1 MNYHNSRDPKEMSRA
16 VPFQPGDS
24 IEGKRTLKRLSV
36 VPGVLLALALAICPS
51 ALFAMEFLPLDQ
63 VRPGMVGEGLTVFS
77 GEKIESFKVTILG
90 VLRNFGPNQNMILA
104 ELEGGPLAH
113 TGIIAGMSGSPVYV
127 DGKLIGAVAYA
138 FPFAKDPIAGITP
151 FQEMVEATD
160 TPSTRRA
167 AAPLA
172 FPLTAE
178 GLGEAVPA
186 RALPIPVQGVSLA
199 GVDRLQPHLGRL
211 LSPIA
216 TPVSLLGFPP
226 ESFELVAPF
235 LRQLGVEPLMAG
247 APVGETTG
255 TQTRE
260 PRPIQPGDAI
270 GVGLVTGD
278 LQIAATG
285 TVTHVDPSSGS
296 VYAFG
301 HPLFNLGPIEYPMTR
316 SEVHLVLP
324 SLMNSFKM
332 ASSGETIG
340 TWVQDR
346 ATGIKGTEGVRPR
359 MVPMKVDVRTSRGQ
373 EKTYHL
379 EIVNDE
385 LFSPVLAFASLVS
398 ILQSTERQFGSQTVK
413 VSAWVETTD
422 DRRINIED
430 VFADQQAAVSA
441 SAMVASPLAFLL
453 ANDFEDI
460 ALRDIRVEVEASEQV
475 QTAKLVR
482 AWLESDEVAPGG
494 TVALKLLLRSY
505 RGDEILES
513 VDVTVPPHIRSGS
526 LRLMVADAE
535 TLSSVERREA
545 RQVFVPK
552 DLDQLVRAINSFRKN
567 NRLYIRLS
575 RTDVSGAIVAGEYLT
590 SLPPSVMG
598 VLETDDSSSGFTP
611 VGTSTFWEHEIKTD
625 YSVSGARILNLEVA
639 TR

>member
-1 MNYHNSRDPKEMSRA
+1 
-16 VPFQPGDS
+16 
-24 IEGKRTLKRLSV
+24 
-36 VPGVLLALALAICPS
+36 
-51 ALFAMEFLPLDQ
+51 
-63 VRPGMVGEGLTVFS
+63 MVGEGRTVFA
-77 GEKIESFKVTILG
+77 GDRIESFKVTILG
-90 VLRNFGPNQNMILA
+90 VLRNYGPNQNMILA

-127 DGKLIGAVAYA
+127 DGKLIGAVAFA

-151 FQEMVEATD
+151 FEEMVEATD

-167 AAPLA
+167 AAPLG

-178 GLGEAVPA
+178 KVAAAMPA
-186 RALPIPVQGVSLA
+186 RAMPIPVQGVSLS
-199 GVDRLQPHLGRL
+199 GVERLEPYLGKL

-226 ESFELVAPF
+226 DTFALVAPL
-235 LRQLGVEPLMAG
+235 LRELGVEPLMAG
-247 APVGETTG
+247 APVSSGGAGQSGESK
-255 TQTRE
+255 
-260 PRPIQPGDAI
+260 PIEPGDSI

-278 LQIAATG
+278 LSISATG
-285 TVTHVDPSSGS
+285 TVTHVDPDSGA

-346 ATGIKGTEGVRPR
+346 ATAIKGTAGIRPR
-359 MVPMKVDVRTSRGQ
+359 MVPLRVEVRTSRGQ
-373 EKTYHL
+373 EKTYDL

-422 DRRINIED
+422 SRRINIED

-453 ANDFEDI
+453 ANDFEDVS
-460 ALRDIRVEVEASEQV
+460 LRDIKVQVQASEQP
-475 QTAKLVR
+475 QTARLLR
-482 AWLESDEVAPGG
+482 AWLETDQVAPGG
-494 TVALKLLLRSY
+494 TVSLKLLLRSY
-505 RGDEILES
+505 RGDDVVES
-513 VDVTVPPHIRSGS
+513 VDVTVPPHVRSGS
-526 LRLMVADAE
+526 LRLLVADAE
-535 TLSSVERREA
+535 TLSSLERREA
-545 RQVFVPK
+545 RQPFVPK
-552 DLDQLVRAINSFRKN
+552 DLDQLVRAINSLRKN
-567 NRLYIRLS
+567 NRLYLRLS
-575 RTDVSGAIVAGEYLT
+575 RADASGAIVAGEYLT
-590 SLPPSVMG
+590 SLPPSVLG
-598 VLETDDSSSGFTP
+598 VLEADDSSSGFTP
-611 VGTSTFWEHEIKTD
+611 LGTSTFWEHEVKTD
-625 YSVSGARILNLEVA
+625 YSVSGSRMLNLEVSA
-639 TR
+639 R

>member
-1 MNYHNSRDPKEMSRA
+1 M
-16 VPFQPGDS
+16 VPMV
-24 IEGKRTLKRLSV
+24 RR
-36 VPGVLLALALAICPS
+36 VLLALGLAFVPC
-51 ALFAMEFLPLDQ
+51 ALFAIESLPLDQ
-63 VRPGMVGEGLTVFS
+63 IRPGMVGEGRTVFS
-77 GEKIESFKVTILG
+77 GERIESFKVTILG

-151 FQEMVEATD
+151 FQEMVDATD

-167 AAPLA
+167 AAPIL
-172 FPLTAE
+172 FPLTPERIAE
-178 GLGEAVPA
+178 AAPA
-186 RALPIPVQGVSLA
+186 RALPIPVQGVSLV
-199 GVDRLQPHLGRL
+199 GLDRLEPYLGKL

-216 TPVSLLGFPP
+216 TPASLLGFPP
-226 ESFELVAPF
+226 ESFELVAPL

-247 APVGETTG
+247 APVSGGTKTATG
-255 TQTRE
+255 QTLE
-260 PRPIQPGDAI
+260 SKPVQPGDAI

-285 TVTHVDPSSGS
+285 TVTHVDPASGN

-332 ASSGETIG
+332 ASSGETVG

-346 ATGIKGTEGVRPR
+346 ATGIKGIAGIRPR
-359 MVPMKVDVRTSRGQ
+359 MVPMQVNVRTSRGQ
-373 EKTYHL
+373 EKTYRL

-413 VSAWVETTD
+413 VSAWVETMD

-453 ANDFEDI
+453 TNDFQNV
-460 ALRDIRVEVEASEQV
+460 ALRDIRVQVEASEQP

-482 AWLESDEVAPGG
+482 AWLDTDEIAPGG

-505 RGDEILES
+505 RGDDILES

-545 RQVFVPK
+545 RQAFVPK
-552 DLDQLVRAINSFRKN
+552 DMDQLVRAINSLRKN
-567 NRLYIRLS
+567 NRLYVRLS
-575 RTDVSGAIVAGEYLT
+575 RTDSAGAIVAGEYLT
-590 SLPPSVMG
+590 ALPPSVMN
-598 VLETDDSSSGFTP
+598 VLEADDSSSGFTP
-611 VGTSTFWEHEIKTD
+611 LGTSTFWEHEIVTD

-639 TR
+639 PR

>member
-1 MNYHNSRDPKEMSRA
+1 
-16 VPFQPGDS
+16 
-24 IEGKRTLKRLSV
+24 LKSLPV
-36 VPGVLLALALAICPS
+36 VPGFLFGLSLVLGPS
-51 ALFAMEFLPLDQ
+51 ALAATESLPVDQ
-63 VRPGMVGEGLTVFS
+63 IRPGMVGEGRTVFS
-77 GEKIESFKVTILG
+77 GDRIESFKVTILG

-151 FQEMVEATD
+151 FQEMVEATE
-160 TPSTRRA
+160 TPTARRVSTPLSFPVTA
-167 AAPLA
+167 AA
-172 FPLTAE
+172 
-178 GLGEAVPA
+178 LGEAVPP
-186 RALPIPVQGVSLA
+186 RALPIPVQGVSLV
-199 GVDRLQPHLGRL
+199 GSDRLQPYLGKL

-216 TPVSLLGFPP
+216 TPVSLVGFPP
-226 ESFELVAPF
+226 ESFELVAPL
-235 LRQLGVEPLMAG
+235 LRGLGVEPLMGGGIAG
-247 APVGETTG
+247 AV
-255 TQTRE
+255 QSAQAK
-260 PRPIQPGDAI
+260 PIEPGDAI

-278 LQIAATG
+278 LQISATG
-285 TVTHVDPSSGS
+285 TVTHVDPASGS

-346 ATGIKGTEGVRPR
+346 ATAIKGTSGIKPR
-359 MVPMKVDVRTSRGQ
+359 MVPMQVNVRTSRGQ
-373 EKTYHL
+373 EKTYRL
-379 EIVNDE
+379 ELVNDE

-453 ANDFEDI
+453 TNDFQNV
-460 ALRDIRVEVEASEQV
+460 ALRDIRVEVEASEQP

-482 AWLESDEVAPGG
+482 AWLETDEVAPGG

-505 RGDEILES
+505 RGDDILES

-545 RQVFVPK
+545 RQAFVPK
-552 DLDQLVRAINSFRKN
+552 DLDQLVRAINSLRKN
-567 NRLYIRLS
+567 NRLYVRLS
-575 RTDVSGAIVAGEYLT
+575 RNDAAGAIVAGEYLT

-598 VLETDDSSSGFTP
+598 VLEADDSSSGFTP
-611 VGTSTFWEHEIKTD
+611 LGSSTFWEHEIVTD
-625 YSVSGARILNLEVA
+625 YSVSGARILNLDVA

>member
-1 MNYHNSRDPKEMSRA
+1 MPRV

-24 IEGKRTLKRLSV
+24 VEGKQTLKSFSMVNRFRRV
-36 VPGVLLALALAICPS
+36 VLALALVFVPC
-51 ALFAMEFLPLDQ
+51 ALFAIESLPVDQ
-63 VRPGMVGEGLTVFS
+63 IRPGMVGEGRTVFS
-77 GEKIESFKVTILG
+77 GERIESFKVTILG

-127 DGKLIGAVAYA
+127 EGKLIGAIAYA

-151 FQEMVEATD
+151 FQEMVDATD

-167 AAPLA
+167 SAPIA
-172 FPLTAE
+172 FPLTPEKLAE
-178 GLGEAVPA
+178 AAPA

-199 GVDRLQPHLGRL
+199 GVDRLQPYLGKL

-226 ESFELVAPF
+226 ESFELLAPL
-235 LRQLGVEPLMAG
+235 LRPLGVEPLMAG
-247 APVGETTG
+247 APVRGAQETA
-255 TQTRE
+255 TRQPLE
-260 PRPIQPGDAI
+260 SKPLQPGDAI

-285 TVTHVDPSSGS
+285 TVTHVDPASGN

-332 ASSGETIG
+332 ASSGETVG

-346 ATGIKGTEGVRPR
+346 ATAIKGMAGIRPR
-359 MVPMKVDVRTSRGQ
+359 MIPMQVNVRTSRGQ

-379 EIVNDE
+379 QIVSDE

-413 VSAWVETTD
+413 VSAWVETLD

-441 SAMVASPLAFLL
+441 SAMVASPLSFLL
-453 ANDFEDI
+453 TNDFQDI
-460 ALRDIRVEVEASEQV
+460 TLRDIRVQVEASEQP
-475 QTAKLVR
+475 QTARLVR
-482 AWLESDEVAPGG
+482 AWLDTDEVPPGG

-505 RGDEILES
+505 RGDDILES

-545 RQVFVPK
+545 RQAFVPK
-552 DLDQLVRAINSFRKN
+552 DMDQLIRAINSLRKN
-567 NRLYIRLS
+567 NRLYVRLS
-575 RTDVSGAIVAGEYLT
+575 RTDASGAIVAGEYLT
-590 SLPPSVMG
+590 SLPPSVMN
-598 VLETDDSSSGFTP
+598 VLQADDSSSGFIP
-611 VGTSTFWEHEIKTD
+611 LGTSTFWEHEVVTD
-625 YSVSGARILNLEVA
+625 YSVSGARILSLEVA
-639 TR
+639 PR

>member
-1 MNYHNSRDPKEMSRA
+1 MKSLLA
-16 VPFQPGDS
+16 FFG
-24 IEGKRTLKRLSV
+24 I
-36 VPGVLLALALAICPS
+36 LLALSQAALAVETIPI
-51 ALFAMEFLPLDQ
+51 DQ
-63 VRPGMVGEGLTVFS
+63 IRPGMVGEGRTVFS
-77 GEKIESFKVTILG
+77 GERIESFKVTILG
-90 VLRNFGPNQNMILA
+90 VLRNYGPNQNMILA

-127 DGKLIGAVAYA
+127 EGKLIGAVAYA

-151 FQEMVEATD
+151 FQEMVDATA
-160 TPSTRRA
+160 TPSVRRA
-167 AAPLA
+167 GAALE

-178 GLGEAVPA
+178 ALGAAVPA
-186 RALPIPVQGVSLA
+186 KALPVPVQGVSLS
-199 GVDRLQPHLGRL
+199 GVDRLQPYLGKL
-211 LSPIA
+211 IAPIA
-216 TPVSLLGFPP
+216 TPVSLVGFPP
-226 ESFELVAPF
+226 ESFELVAPL

-247 APVGETTG
+247 APVTG
-255 TQTRE
+255 GTGAQSE
-260 PRPIQPGDAI
+260 GKPDKQVQPGDAI

-278 LQIAATG
+278 LQMAATG
-285 TVTHVDPSSGS
+285 TVTHVDPESNT

-332 ASSGETIG
+332 ASSGATIG
-340 TWVQDR
+340 TWIQDR
-346 ATGIKGTEGVRPR
+346 ATGIKGTAGVRPR
-359 MVPMKVDVRTSRGQ
+359 MVPMKVEVRTSRGQ
-373 EKTYHL
+373 DKSYSI

-413 VSAWVETTD
+413 VSAWVETMD

-430 VFADQQAAVSA
+430 VFADQQAAVLA

-453 ANDFEDI
+453 TNDFQDVS
-460 ALRDIRVEVEASEQV
+460 LRDIRVEVEASEQP

-482 AWLESDEVAPGG
+482 AWLETDEVVPGG
-494 TVALKLLLRSY
+494 TVVLKLLLRSY

-545 RQVFVPK
+545 RQGFVPK
-552 DLDQLVRAINSFRKN
+552 DLDQLIRAINSLRKN
-567 NRLYIRLS
+567 NRLYVRLS
-575 RTDVSGAIVAGEYLT
+575 RTDAAGAIVAGEYLT

-598 VLETDDSSSGFTP
+598 VLEADDSSSGFTP
-611 VGTSTFWEHEIKTD
+611 LGTSTFWEHEIKTD
-625 YSVSGARILNLEVA
+625 YSVSGARILNLQVA

>member
-1 MNYHNSRDPKEMSRA
+1 M
-16 VPFQPGDS
+16 VP
-24 IEGKRTLKRLSV
+24 IVRRV
-36 VPGVLLALALAICPS
+36 ALALGLVFVPC
-51 ALFAMEFLPLDQ
+51 ALFAVESLPVDQ
-63 VRPGMVGEGLTVFS
+63 IRPGMVGEGRTVFS
-77 GEKIESFKVTILG
+77 GERIDSFKVTILG

-151 FQEMVEATD
+151 FQEMVDATD
-160 TPSTRRA
+160 TPSTRRRA
-167 AAPLA
+167 SAPIA
-172 FPLTAE
+172 FPLTPERLAE
-178 GLGEAVPA
+178 ALPA
-186 RALPIPVQGVSLA
+186 KAIPIPVQGVSLVGA
-199 GVDRLQPHLGRL
+199 DRLEPYLGKL

-226 ESFELVAPF
+226 ESFELVAPL

-247 APVGETTG
+247 APLSGG
-255 TQTRE
+255 SGAAAGQTLE
-260 PRPIQPGDAI
+260 SKPIQPGDAI

-285 TVTHVDPSSGS
+285 TVTDVDPASGS

-316 SEVHLVLP
+316 SQVHVVLP

-332 ASSGETIG
+332 ASSGDTVG

-346 ATGIKGTEGVRPR
+346 ATAIKGMAGIRPR
-359 MVPMKVDVRTSRGQ
+359 MVPMQVTVRTSRGQ

-379 EIVNDE
+379 EIVSDE

-441 SAMVASPLAFLL
+441 SAMVASPLSFLL
-453 ANDFEDI
+453 TNDFQDI
-460 ALRDIRVEVEASEQV
+460 ALRDIRVQVEASEQP
-475 QTAKLVR
+475 QTARLVR
-482 AWLESDEVAPGG
+482 AWLDTDEVAPGG

-505 RGDEILES
+505 RGDDILES
-513 VDVTVPPHIRSGS
+513 VDVTVPSHIRSGS

-545 RQVFVPK
+545 RQAFVPK
-552 DLDQLVRAINSFRKN
+552 DMDQLIRAINSLRKN
-567 NRLYIRLS
+567 NRLYVRLS
-575 RTDVSGAIVAGEYLT
+575 RSDSSGAIVAGEYLT
-590 SLPPSVMG
+590 SLPPSVMN
-598 VLETDDSSSGFTP
+598 VLEADDSSSGFTP
-611 VGTSTFWEHEIKTD
+611 LGTSTFWEHEVVTD
-625 YSVSGARILNLEVA
+625 YSVSGARILSLEV
-639 TR
+639 TQR

>member
-1 MNYHNSRDPKEMSRA
+1 
-16 VPFQPGDS
+16 
-24 IEGKRTLKRLSV
+24 
-36 VPGVLLALALAICPS
+36 
-51 ALFAMEFLPLDQ
+51 
-63 VRPGMVGEGLTVFS
+63 
-77 GEKIESFKVTILG
+77 
-90 VLRNFGPNQNMILA
+90 MILA

-151 FQEMVEATD
+151 IQEMVSATD

-167 AAPLA
+167 AVPLE

-178 GLGEAVPA
+178 KLGAAMPSKVHPV
-186 RALPIPVQGVSLA
+186 PVQGTSLV
-199 GVDRLQPHLGRL
+199 GSDRLQPYLGRL

-216 TPVSLLGFPP
+216 TPVSVLGFPP
-226 ESFELVAPF
+226 ETFELVAPL

-247 APVGETTG
+247 APVSGSTG
-255 TQTRE
+255 AAQAT
-260 PRPIQPGDAI
+260 PARPIQPGDSI

-278 LQIAATG
+278 LQVSATG
-285 TVTHVDPSSGS
+285 TVTDVDPASGT

-332 ASSGETIG
+332 ASSGETVG

-346 ATGIKGTEGVRPR
+346 ATAIKGMSGIKPR
-359 MVPMKVDVRTSRGQ
+359 MVPMRVDVRTSRGQ
-373 EKTYHL
+373 EKSYHL

-453 ANDFEDI
+453 TNDFQDI
-460 ALRDIRVEVEASEQV
+460 GLRDIRVEVEASEQP

-482 AWLESDEVAPGG
+482 AWLETDEVAPGG
-494 TVALKLLLRSY
+494 TVGLKLLLRSY
-505 RGDEILES
+505 RGDDVLES

-545 RQVFVPK
+545 RQAFVPK
-552 DLDQLVRAINSFRKN
+552 DLDQLVRAINSLRKN
-567 NRLYIRLS
+567 NRLYVRLS
-575 RTDVSGAIVAGEYLT
+575 RTDASGAIVAGEYLT

-598 VLETDDSSSGFTP
+598 VLESDDSSSGFTP
-611 VGTSTFWEHEIKTD
+611 LGSSTFWEHEIVTD

>member
-1 MNYHNSRDPKEMSRA
+1 M
-16 VPFQPGDS
+16 VP
-24 IEGKRTLKRLSV
+24 R
-36 VPGVLLALALAICPS
+36 VLLALALALAPS
-51 ALFAMEFLPLDQ
+51 ALFAFETLGIDEIH
-63 VRPGMVGEGLTVFS
+63 PGMVGEGRTVFA
-77 GEKIESFKVTILG
+77 GEKIETFKVTILG

-151 FQEMVEATD
+151 FQEMVSATD

-167 AAPLA
+167 AAALS

-178 GLGEAVPA
+178 KLREAMPA
-186 RALPIPVQGVSLA
+186 KANPIPVQGISLV
-199 GVDRLQPHLGRL
+199 GSDRLEPYLGKL

-216 TPVSLLGFPP
+216 TPVSVLGFPP
-226 ESFELVAPF
+226 ETFELVAPL

-247 APVGETTG
+247 APVSGSTG
-255 TQTRE
+255 AQASN
-260 PRPIQPGDAI
+260 PRPIEPGDSI

-278 LQIAATG
+278 LQISATG
-285 TVTHVDPSSGS
+285 TVTDVDPSSGA

-340 TWVQDR
+340 TWIQDR
-346 ATGIKGTEGVRPR
+346 ATAIKGTSGIKPR
-359 MVPMKVDVRTSRGQ
+359 MVPMQVDVRTSRGQ
-373 EKTYHL
+373 EKTYRL

-453 ANDFEDI
+453 TNDFQDI
-460 ALRDIRVEVEASEQV
+460 ALRDIRVEVEASEQP

-482 AWLESDEVAPGG
+482 AWLETDEVAPGG

-505 RGDEILES
+505 RGDDILES
-513 VDVTVPPHIRSGS
+513 VDVTVPPNIRSGT

-545 RQVFVPK
+545 RQAFVPK
-552 DLDQLVRAINSFRKN
+552 DLDQLVRAINSLRKN
-567 NRLYIRLS
+567 NRLYVRLS
-575 RTDVSGAIVAGEYLT
+575 RTDSSGAIVAGEYLT

-598 VLETDDSSSGFTP
+598 ILESDDSSSGFTP
-611 VGTSTFWEHEIKTD
+611 LGTSTFWEHEIVTD

>member
-1 MNYHNSRDPKEMSRA
+1 MALNVRRL
-16 VPFQPGDS
+16 VL
-24 IEGKRTLKRLSV
+24 TL
-36 VPGVLLALALAICPS
+36 GLALFPS
-51 ALFAMEFLPLDQ
+51 ASFAVESLPLDQ
-63 VRPGMVGEGLTVFS
+63 IRPGMVGEGRTVFS
-77 GEKIESFKVTILG
+77 GERIDSFKVTILG

-167 AAPLA
+167 AAPMT
-172 FPLTAE
+172 FPLTPEKMAE
-178 GLGEAVPA
+178 AAPA
-186 RALPIPVQGVSLA
+186 KALPVPVQGVSLV
-199 GVDRLQPHLGRL
+199 GGERLEPYLGRL
-211 LSPIA
+211 LAPIA

-226 ESFELVAPF
+226 ETFELVAPL

-247 APVGETTG
+247 APVSGGPESAAG
-255 TQTRE
+255 QTLDSK
-260 PRPIQPGDAI
+260 PIQPGDAI

-278 LQIAATG
+278 LQISATG
-285 TVTHVDPSSGS
+285 TVTDVDAASGS

-316 SEVHLVLP
+316 SVVHVVLP

-332 ASSGETIG
+332 ASTGETVG

-346 ATGIKGTEGVRPR
+346 ATAIKGMARVRPR
-359 MVPMKVDVRTSRGQ
+359 MVPMQVTVRTSRGQ
-373 EKTYHL
+373 EKAYHL

-441 SAMVASPLAFLL
+441 SAMVASPLSFLL
-453 ANDFEDI
+453 TNDFQDV
-460 ALRDIRVEVEASEQV
+460 ALRDIRVEVEASEQP

-482 AWLESDEVAPGG
+482 AWLDTDQVAPGG

-505 RGDEILES
+505 RGDDILES
-513 VDVTVPPHIRSGS
+513 VDITVPSNIRSGT
-526 LRLMVADAE
+526 LRVMVADAD

-545 RQVFVPK
+545 RQAFVPK
-552 DLDQLVRAINSFRKN
+552 DMDQLIRAINSLRKN
-567 NRLYIRLS
+567 NRLYVRLS
-575 RTDVSGAIVAGEYLT
+575 RTDASGAIVAGEYLT
-590 SLPPSVMG
+590 SLPPSVMN
-598 VLETDDSSSGFTP
+598 VLEADDSSSGFTP
-611 VGTSTFWEHEIKTD
+611 LGTSTFWEHEVVTD

-639 TR
+639 PR

>member
-1 MNYHNSRDPKEMSRA
+1 M
-16 VPFQPGDS
+16 VP
-24 IEGKRTLKRLSV
+24 R
-36 VPGVLLALALAICPS
+36 VLLALALAFAPG
-51 ALFAMEFLPLDQ
+51 ALFALETLGVDEIL
-63 VRPGMVGEGLTVFS
+63 PGMVGEGRTVFS
-77 GEKIESFKVTILG
+77 GEKIETFKVTILG

-151 FQEMVEATD
+151 FQEMVSATD

-167 AAPLA
+167 AGPLT

-178 GLGEAVPA
+178 KLGEAMPA
-186 RALPIPVQGVSLA
+186 RTNPIPVQGTSLV
-199 GVDRLQPHLGRL
+199 GTDRLQPYLGRL

-216 TPVSLLGFPP
+216 TPVSVLGFNP
-226 ESFELVAPF
+226 ETFELVAPL

-247 APVGETTG
+247 APVSGTTAA
-255 TQTRE
+255 QASN
-260 PRPIQPGDAI
+260 PRPIQPGDSI

-285 TVTHVDPSSGS
+285 TVTDVDPATGT

-340 TWVQDR
+340 TWIQDR
-346 ATGIKGTEGVRPR
+346 ATAIKGTLGIKPR
-359 MVPMKVDVRTSRGQ
+359 MVPMQVNVRTSRGQ
-373 EKTYHL
+373 EKTYRL

-453 ANDFEDI
+453 SNDFQDV
-460 ALRDIRVEVEASEQV
+460 ALRDIRVEVEASEQP

-482 AWLESDEVAPGG
+482 AWLETDEVAPGG

-505 RGDEILES
+505 RGDDILES
-513 VDVTVPPHIRSGS
+513 VDVTVPPHIRSGT

-545 RQVFVPK
+545 RQAFVPK
-552 DLDQLVRAINSFRKN
+552 DLDQLVRAINSLRKN
-567 NRLYIRLS
+567 NRLYVRLS
-575 RTDVSGAIVAGEYLT
+575 RTDSSGAIVAGEYLT
-590 SLPPSVMG
+590 SLPPSVIG
-598 VLETDDSSSGFTP
+598 VLESDDSSSGFTP
-611 VGTSTFWEHEIKTD
+611 LGTSTFWEHEIVTD

>member
-1 MNYHNSRDPKEMSRA
+1 MPRA
-16 VPFQPGDS
+16 EPYQAGASVR
-24 IEGKRTLKRLSV
+24 GKTTLKSLLAVS
-36 VPGVLLALALAICPS
+36 GILLALCQAAFALETIPV
-51 ALFAMEFLPLDQ
+51 DQ
-63 VRPGMVGEGLTVFS
+63 IRPGMVGEGRTVFS
-77 GEKIESFKVTILG
+77 GERIDTFKVTILG
-90 VLRNFGPNQNMILA
+90 VLRNYGPNQNMILA

-127 DGKLIGAVAYA
+127 DEKLIGAIAYA

-151 FQEMVEATD
+151 FQEMVDATA

-167 AAPLA
+167 STPLE

-178 GLGEAVPA
+178 ALGAAVPA
-186 RALPIPVQGVSLA
+186 KALPIPVQGVSLS
-199 GVDRLQPHLGRL
+199 GVDRLEPYLGKL

-216 TPVSLLGFPP
+216 TPVSLIGFPS
-226 ESFELVAPF
+226 ESFELVAPL

-247 APVGETTG
+247 APVTG
-255 TQTRE
+255 GASTVQSEGKPVR
-260 PRPIQPGDAI
+260 PGDAI

-285 TVTHVDPSSGS
+285 TVTHVDPDSDT

-332 ASSGETIG
+332 ASSGATIG
-340 TWVQDR
+340 TWIQDR
-346 ATGIKGTEGVRPR
+346 ATGIKGTAGIRPR
-359 MVPMKVDVRTSRGQ
+359 MVPMKVEVRTSRGQ
-373 EKTYHL
+373 EKNYSL

-413 VSAWVETTD
+413 VSAWVETMD

-430 VFADQQAAVSA
+430 VFANQQAAVQA

-453 ANDFEDI
+453 TNDFQDV
-460 ALRDIRVEVEASEQV
+460 ALRDIRVEVEASEQP

-482 AWLESDEVAPGG
+482 AWLENDEVVPGG
-494 TVALKLLLRSY
+494 TVPLKLLLRSY

-513 VDVTVPPHIRSGS
+513 VDVPVPPHIRSGS
-526 LRLMVADAE
+526 LRLLVADAE
-535 TLSSVERREA
+535 TLSSLERREA
-545 RQVFVPK
+545 RQGFVPK
-552 DLDQLVRAINSFRKN
+552 DLDQLIRAINSLRKN
-567 NRLYIRLS
+567 NRLYVRLS
-575 RTDVSGAIVAGEYLT
+575 RTDAAGAIVAGEYLT

-598 VLETDDSSSGFTP
+598 VLEADDSSSGFTP
-611 VGTSTFWEHEIKTD
+611 LGTSTFWEHEIKTD
-625 YSVSGARILNLEVA
+625 YSVSGARILNLQVA

>member
-1 MNYHNSRDPKEMSRA
+1 LKSLLA
-16 VPFQPGDS
+16 VSG
-24 IEGKRTLKRLSV
+24 L
-36 VPGVLLALALAICPS
+36 LLALGHAAFALETIPI
-51 ALFAMEFLPLDQ
+51 DQ
-63 VRPGMVGEGLTVFS
+63 IRPGMVGEGRTVFS
-77 GEKIESFKVTILG
+77 GERIESFKVTILG

-127 DGKLIGAVAYA
+127 DGKLIGAIAYA

-151 FQEMVEATD
+151 FQEMVDATA

-167 AAPLA
+167 SAPLE
-172 FPLTAE
+172 FPLTLEA
-178 GLGEAVPA
+178 LGAAVPA
-186 RALPIPVQGVSLA
+186 KAHPIPVQGVSLS
-199 GVDRLQPHLGRL
+199 GVDRLEPYLGKL

-216 TPVSLLGFPP
+216 TPVSLMGFPP
-226 ESFELVAPF
+226 ESFELVAPL

-247 APVGETTG
+247 APVTG
-255 TQTRE
+255 ASQAQDE
-260 PRPIQPGDAI
+260 AKPVQPGDSI

-278 LQIAATG
+278 LQMAATG
-285 TVTHVDPSSGS
+285 TVTHVDPESNT

-332 ASSGETIG
+332 ASSGATIG

-346 ATGIKGTEGVRPR
+346 ATGIKGTGGVRPR
-359 MVPMKVDVRTSRGQ
+359 MVPMKVEVRTSRGQ
-373 EKTYHL
+373 EKNYSL

-398 ILQSTERQFGSQTVK
+398 ILQSTERQFGAQTVK
-413 VSAWVETTD
+413 VSAWVETMD

-430 VFADQQAAVSA
+430 VFADQQAAVLA

-453 ANDFEDI
+453 SNDFQDV
-460 ALRDIRVEVEASEQV
+460 ALRDIRVEVEASEQP

-482 AWLESDEVAPGG
+482 AWLENDEVAPGG

-505 RGDEILES
+505 RGDETLES
-513 VDVTVPPHIRSGS
+513 VDVPVPAHIRSGT

-545 RQVFVPK
+545 RQGFVPK
-552 DLDQLVRAINSFRKN
+552 DLDQLIRAINSLRKN
-567 NRLYIRLS
+567 NRLYVRLS
-575 RTDVSGAIVAGEYLT
+575 RTDAAGAIVSGEYLT

-598 VLETDDSSSGFTP
+598 VLEADDSSSGFTP
-611 VGTSTFWEHEIKTD
+611 LGTSTFWEHEIKTD
-625 YSVSGARILNLEVA
+625 YSVSGARILNLQVA

>member
-1 MNYHNSRDPKEMSRA
+1 MSLSFLPRVIA
-16 VPFQPGDS
+16 VAA
-24 IEGKRTLKRLSV
+24 
-36 VPGVLLALALAICPS
+36 ALALGPVS
-51 ALFAMEFLPLDQ
+51 ALATESLPLDQ
-63 VRPGMVGEGLTVFS
+63 VRPGMVGEGRTVFA
-77 GEKIESFKVTILG
+77 GDRIESFKVVILG

-151 FQEMVEATD
+151 FQEMVEATA

-167 AAPLA
+167 AAPLS

-178 GLGEAVPA
+178 KVAAAMPA
-186 RALPIPVQGVSLA
+186 RTTPIPVQGVSLL
-199 GVDRLQPHLGRL
+199 GSERLEPYLGRL

-226 ESFELVAPF
+226 DAFALVAPL
-235 LRQLGVEPLMAG
+235 LRELGVEPLMAG
-247 APVGETTG
+247 APVSGSG
-255 TQTRE
+255 TAQSLE
-260 PRPIQPGDAI
+260 SKPIQPGDSI

-278 LQIAATG
+278 LQISATG
-285 TVTHVDPSSGS
+285 TVTHVDTASGS

-316 SEVHLVLP
+316 AEVHLVLP

-332 ASSGETIG
+332 ASSGETVG
-340 TWVQDR
+340 TWIQDR
-346 ATGIKGTEGVRPR
+346 ATAIKGTAGIRPR
-359 MVPMKVDVRTSRGQ
+359 MVPLEVSVRTSRGQ

-453 ANDFEDI
+453 ANDFQDLG
-460 ALRDIRVEVEASEQV
+460 LRDIRVEVEASEQP

-482 AWLESDEVAPGG
+482 AWLDTDKVVPGG

-505 RGDEILES
+505 RGDDVLES
-513 VDVTVPPHIRSGS
+513 VDVSVPPHVRSGS
-526 LRLMVADAE
+526 LRLLVADAE
-535 TLSSVERREA
+535 TLSSIERREA
-545 RQVFVPK
+545 RQAFVPK
-552 DLDQLVRAINSFRKN
+552 DLDQLVRAINSLRKN

-575 RTDVSGAIVAGEYLT
+575 RPDASGAIVAGEYLT

-598 VLETDDSSSGFTP
+598 VLEADDSSSGFIP
-611 VGTSTFWEHEIKTD
+611 LGTSTFWEHEIKTD
-625 YSVSGARILNLEVA
+625 YSVSGARMLSLEVA
-639 TR
+639 AR

>member
-1 MNYHNSRDPKEMSRA
+1 
-16 VPFQPGDS
+16 
-24 IEGKRTLKRLSV
+24 
-36 VPGVLLALALAICPS
+36 
-51 ALFAMEFLPLDQ
+51 
-63 VRPGMVGEGLTVFS
+63 
-77 GEKIESFKVTILG
+77 
-90 VLRNFGPNQNMILA
+90 
-104 ELEGGPLAH
+104 
-113 TGIIAGMSGSPVYV
+113 MSGSPVYV
-127 DGKLIGAVAYA
+127 DGKLIGAVAFA

-167 AAPLA
+167 AAPLS

-178 GLGEAVPA
+178 KVAAAMPA
-186 RALPIPVQGVSLA
+186 RTAQIPVQGVSLV
-199 GVDRLQPHLGRL
+199 GSERLEPHLGKL

-226 ESFELVAPF
+226 DTFALVAPL
-235 LRQLGVEPLMAG
+235 LRELGVEPLMAG
-247 APVGETTG
+247 APVSGGASAQSLEAK
-255 TQTRE
+255 
-260 PRPIQPGDAI
+260 PIQPGDSI

-285 TVTHVDPSSGS
+285 TVTHVDTASGN

-316 SEVHLVLP
+316 SDVHLVLP

-340 TWVQDR
+340 TWIQDR
-346 ATGIKGTEGVRPR
+346 ATAIKGTMGVRPK
-359 MVPMKVDVRTSRGQ
+359 MVPLEVSVRTSRGR

-453 ANDFEDI
+453 ANDFQNVG
-460 ALRDIRVEVEASEQV
+460 LRDIRVEVEASEQP

-482 AWLESDEVAPGG
+482 AWLDTDEVAPGG

-505 RGDEILES
+505 RGDDVLES
-513 VDVTVPPHIRSGS
+513 VDVTVPPHVRSGS
-526 LRLMVADAE
+526 LRLLVADAE
-535 TLSSVERREA
+535 TLSSIERREA
-545 RQVFVPK
+545 RQAFVPK
-552 DLDQLVRAINSFRKN
+552 DLDQLVRAINSLRKN

-575 RTDVSGAIVAGEYLT
+575 RPDASGAIVAGEYLT

-598 VLETDDSSSGFTP
+598 VLEADDSSSGVTP
-611 VGTSTFWEHEIKTD
+611 LGTSTFWEHEIKTD
-625 YSVSGARILNLEVA
+625 YSVSGARMLNLEVA
-639 TR
+639 AR

>member
-1 MNYHNSRDPKEMSRA
+1 
-16 VPFQPGDS
+16 
-24 IEGKRTLKRLSV
+24 LKSLPV
-36 VPGVLLALALAICPS
+36 IPGVLLGLALAFGPS
-51 ALFAMEFLPLDQ
+51 ALFALEFLPVDQ
-63 VRPGMVGEGLTVFS
+63 IRPGMVGEGRTVFS
-77 GEKIESFKVTILG
+77 GERIDSFKVTILG

-127 DGKLIGAVAYA
+127 DGKLIGAIAYA

-178 GLGEAVPA
+178 ALGEAVPA
-186 RALPIPVQGVSLA
+186 KALPIPVQGVSLL
-199 GVDRLQPHLGRL
+199 GMDRLQPYLGRL

-226 ESFELVAPF
+226 ESFELVAPL

-247 APVGETTG
+247 APVSSATA
-255 TQTRE
+255 TQTSE

-278 LQIAATG
+278 LQISATG

-340 TWVQDR
+340 TWIQDR
-346 ATGIKGTEGVRPR
+346 ATAIKGTEGIRPR
-359 MVPMKVDVRTSRGQ
+359 MVPMQVNVRTSRGQ

-453 ANDFEDI
+453 TNDFQDI
-460 ALRDIRVEVEASEQV
+460 ALRDIRVQVEASEQP

-482 AWLESDEVAPGG
+482 AWLETDEVAPGG

-505 RGDEILES
+505 RGDDILES
-513 VDVTVPPHIRSGS
+513 VDVTVPPYIRSGS
-526 LRLMVADAE
+526 LRLLVADAE

-545 RQVFVPK
+545 RQAFVPK
-552 DLDQLVRAINSFRKN
+552 DLDQLVRAINSLRKN

-575 RTDVSGAIVAGEYLT
+575 RTDASGAIVAGEYLT

-598 VLETDDSSSGFTP
+598 VMETDDSSSGFTP
-611 VGTSTFWEHEIKTD
+611 LGTSTFWEHEIKTD
-625 YSVSGARILNLEVA
+625 YSVSGARILSLEVA

>member
-1 MNYHNSRDPKEMSRA
+1 M
-16 VPFQPGDS
+16 
-24 IEGKRTLKRLSV
+24 LS
-36 VPGVLLALALAICPS
+36 LALGGGAVFALES
-51 ALFAMEFLPLDQ
+51 LPVDQ
-63 VRPGMVGEGLTVFS
+63 IRPGMVGEGRTVFS
-77 GEKIESFKVTILG
+77 GERIDSFKVTILG

-127 DGKLIGAVAYA
+127 DEKLIGAVAYA

-151 FQEMVEATD
+151 FQEMVDATA

-167 AAPLA
+167 ALPLH
-172 FPLTAE
+172 FPLTPAT
-178 GLGEAVPA
+178 LAAALPA
-186 RALPIPVQGVSLA
+186 RALPIPLQGVSLV
-199 GVDRLQPHLGRL
+199 GSDRLQPHLGKL
-211 LSPIA
+211 LAPIA

-226 ESFELVAPF
+226 ESFELVAPL
-235 LRQLGVEPLMAG
+235 LRELGVEPLMAG
-247 APVGETTG
+247 APAAGAGASQSAEAK
-255 TQTRE
+255 
-260 PRPIQPGDAI
+260 PIQPGDAI
-270 GVGLVTGD
+270 GVALVTGD

-285 TVTHVDPSSGS
+285 TVTHVDPASGS

-332 ASSGETIG
+332 ASSGDTIG

-346 ATGIKGTEGVRPR
+346 ATAIKGTAGVRPR
-359 MVPMKVDVRTSRGQ
+359 MVPMQVTVRTSRGQ
-373 EKTYHL
+373 EKTYNL
-379 EIVNDE
+379 AIVNDE

-453 ANDFEDI
+453 TNDFQDVG
-460 ALRDIRVEVEASEQV
+460 LRDIRVQVEASEQP

-482 AWLESDEVAPGG
+482 AWLESDEVIPGG

-505 RGDEILES
+505 RGDDILES
-513 VDVTVPPHIRSGS
+513 VDVTVPPHIRSGP

-545 RQVFVPK
+545 RQAFVPK
-552 DLDQLVRAINSFRKN
+552 DLDQLVRAINSLRKN
-567 NRLYIRLS
+567 NRLYVRLS
-575 RTDVSGAIVAGEYLT
+575 RSDASGAIVAGEYLT
-590 SLPPSVMG
+590 ALPPSVMG
-598 VLETDDSSSGFTP
+598 VLEADDSSSGFTP
-611 VGTSTFWEHEIKTD
+611 LGSSTFWEHEIKTD
-625 YSVSGARILNLEVA
+625 YSVSGARILNLEVT